1 MKIGIIIGSVR
12 DDRKGDDVG
21 SWLSKL
27 AQARDG
33 DATYELIDLRQFD
46 LQVLTSATVPG
57 AANRQYDDERVT
69 RWGETI
75 DGYDGFVFVTPEYNH
90 GVPGGFKNAF
100 DCIYPEWVKKAVGF
114 VSYGAMSGARA
125 VEAWRVVVANADM
138 YDIRAQVA
146 LSTFTEFDGETFIP
160 ADRNAD
166 EAADLFESLE
176 AATKVLAT
184 LRG

>member
-1 MKIGIIIGSVR
+1 M
-12 DDRKGDDVG
+12 
-21 SWLSKL
+21 
-27 AQARDG
+27 
-33 DATYELIDLRQFD
+33 
-46 LQVLTSATVPG
+46 
-57 AANRQYDDERVT
+57 
-69 RWGETI
+69 
-75 DGYDGFVFVTPEYNH
+75 
-90 GVPGGFKNAF
+90 PGGFKNAF
-100 DCIYPEWVKKAVGF
+100 DCIYPEWVKKTVGF

-146 LSTFTEFDGETFIP
+146 LSTFTEFDGETFTP

-176 AATKVLAT
+176 AATRALAT